1 MASHADSAHDLLDLD
16 IGTLRTFVELFPNE
30 GLSKVVTGYLSSG
43 ISRYPLTPEGDS
55 REGPDLSEGGVA
67 LTQDVPVSQEDCL
80 VLMTEGISEAEKSPL
95 AHCLLGDFYL
105 FLEEYESAVE
115 TTRRGLKYAAVEAKK
130 TDLGFQRYIFM
141 FAEES
146 A

>member
-1 MASHADSAHDLLDLD
+1 MALHADSAHDLLDLD

-43 ISRYPLTPEGDS
+43 ISRYPLTAEGDS

-80 VLMTEGISEAEKSPL
+80 VLMTVRRDSWRQTDFTLSAEHTNKSKGRYLRSRKVPVST
-95 AHCLLGDFYL
+95 LLVG
-105 FLEEYESAVE
+105 
-115 TTRRGLKYAAVEAKK
+115 
-130 TDLGFQRYIFM
+130 
-141 FAEES
+141 
-146 A
+146 